1 MHYLLPEASRNFV
14 SLLRLRV
21 ILEAYEG
28 GHFRSEYIA
37 VKFDRFLAAAVKE
50 QVGLDKASLF
60 RRSHSVLVRFIST
73 TNYETISGHNFVQS
87 AS

>member
-1 MHYLLPEASRNFV
+1 MHHLLPEASRNFV

-28 GHFRSEYIA
+28 GYFRSEYNA

-50 QVGLDKASLF
+50 QVGLDKRVS
-60 RRSHSVLVRFIST
+60 
-73 TNYETISGHNFVQS
+73 FVVS
-87 AS
+87 